1 MVENTVQHQGFEEES
16 LFATAAGRNRYR
28 FRLRWPL
35 LAAVSLWLAAC
46 APLAPEPP
54 VEPQPEAPEAVE
66 APLPPALLALVDRAA
81 EFSAAGDHD
90 DAAAALER
98 ALRLSPEEPGLW
110 HRLAAVRLAQG
121 DWGAAEAM
129 AQRSLDRDERGVWRR
144 ANWRLI
150 AEARRQAGDRAGAR
164 EAEARLRA
172 G

>member
-1 MVENTVQHQGFEEES
+1 MLANTLPHQGGEV
-16 LFATAAGRNRYR
+16 G
-28 FRLRWPL
+28 L
-35 LAAVSLWLAAC
+35 LAATGASGGRHRFRARWLLLAIGTLWLSAC
-46 APLAPEPP
+46 AQLAPEPA
-54 VEPQPEAPEAVE
+54 EPEPEAPELAE

-129 AQRSLDRDERGVWRR
+129 AQRSLERDETGIWRR

-150 AEARRQAGDRAGAR
+150 AEARRQAGDRDGAR